1 MVAQASNEGSDE
13 PPRGMSTIDAELLR
27 TVAEIASKDTYSKE
41 MQTLAKAMI
50 GVIQMQAEM
59 AQLLS
64 QFMQLVSDE
73 TRKKEEA

>member
-1 MVAQASNEGSDE
+1 MVAQASSESGGE

-73 TRKKEEA
+73 SRKKAEE